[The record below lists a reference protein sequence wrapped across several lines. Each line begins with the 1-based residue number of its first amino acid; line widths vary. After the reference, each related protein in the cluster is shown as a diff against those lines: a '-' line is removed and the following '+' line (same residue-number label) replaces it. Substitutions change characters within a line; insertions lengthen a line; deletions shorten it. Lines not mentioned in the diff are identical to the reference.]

1 MLTPHACCV
10 YPAVPLTVFTLDYCI
25 RYPAASVTD
34 VAARELATV
43 ERSIDEDDLVYESRF
58 DRLIDQDQAAP
69 EPSLLRQQN

>member
-1 MLTPHACCV
+1 MLASHACCV
-10 YPAVPLTVFTLDYCI
+10 HPAVPLTVFTLDYCI

-58 DRLIDQDQAAP
+58 DRLIDQDQATP